1 MSIRLP
7 KAPPIVDVSV
17 TQVLWRV
24 HLLAHEPVW
33 FGPAPDSP
41 PHGRFDAPARE
52 YGVCYLG
59 ATPGVTILETL
70 VRGLKVPIIPRSA
83 LQTRGLSAVALAQ
96 PLRMLQLE
104 GKGLP
109 SFRVSAHEICG
120 PDAADCQDFALRV
133 HAKLE
138 DVDGIQYRS
147 RWDTSELCWAVFDRA
162 RTRLG
167 EVLGTQRLDNPA
179 VVRPALLSYRHISVS

>member
-1 MSIRLP
+1 MPIRLP
-7 KAPPIVDVSV
+7 RNPLIAEVPV

-24 HLLAHEPVW
+24 HQLKHDALW
-33 FGPAPDSP
+33 FGPAAGDP
-41 PHGRFDAPARE
+41 PQGRFDAPAGE
-52 YGVCYLG
+52 YGVCYFG

-70 VRGLKVPIIPRSA
+70 VRGLKVPIIPRAA
-83 LQTRGLSAVALAQ
+83 LQVRGLSAIALAE

-109 SFRVSAHEICG
+109 GFGLSAHEIAS
-120 PDAADCQDFALRV
+120 PDVADCRDLTQRV
-133 HAKLE
+133 HEKLP

-162 RTRLG
+162 RGRIGT
-167 EVLGTQRLDNPA
+167 VLGTQPLDNPA
-179 VVRPALLSYRHISVS
+179 IIRPALLPYRHVSVS